1 VIFYVARDLVSQSLS
16 ALCTSSLQN
25 VSAVGS
31 LHSFSETVLLLS
43 LTLLGLVSSEHNG
56 TSLMLESEAYR
67 PKDTMHAFYSDSIY
81 YKRNARALSSVFLIL
96 GDFFAFFLIL
106 MQNYGVFSQKSPH
119 FYHRARRRR
128 EKNTHFS

>member
-1 VIFYVARDLVSQSLS
+1 MTVRLVGQSLS

-31 LHSFSETVLLLS
+31 LHSLSETMLLLS
-43 LTLLGLVSSEHNG
+43 LTLFGLVSSEHNG

-106 MQNYGVFSQKSPH
+106 MQNYGVFSQKT
-119 FYHRARRRR
+119 R
-128 EKNTHFS
+128 HFSPVRTVGRQKNMRFS